1 MKIKTYALLAGFLL
15 LNWNILAQSCLP
27 DGIVFNTQGQIDSFA
42 ILNPGC
48 TEILGTVVF
57 SNLGEPNLDLTG
69 LSSVEV
75 IKGTLAV
82 DYNNSL
88 DNFEGLE
95 NLDSIYGGIYLS
107 NNSLTSFK
115 GLDNLKY
122 VGNFLQIDEGTSIAD
137 FSHLNNLDRIG
148 GNFRVTYDST
158 LINYEGLENLKYV
171 DGNLTIAFS
180 LIENFEGLN
189 SLEFVGGNLLLP
201 TENLSSFSGLESLEH
216 IGGLSVNYT
225 QVNDFEGL
233 NNLHTIIGDVYIKE
247 NPALTNLNALSN
259 VSEISGDIL
268 HISENPLL
276 SECSIPAI
284 CLLLDQQATDI
295 QIQDNAEGC
304 NSDAEIL
311 DTCDDIFGALY
322 YFLFYDADQD
332 GILDQE
338 DFFPSDP
345 SFYVSI
351 NPGNYTSYSNSANGG
366 YKILELGDYTISLN
380 DFLSEDWA
388 PTNSMTSYDVN
399 LSLNNLID
407 TVYFGLY
414 PTVLN
419 SQFITTINS
428 PNFRCLEFITFDVL
442 GKNLGNTVA
451 DGYLYFEADPNNLEV
466 EFIDPPDTIIPPY
479 TYGWSYEELFPGQGV
494 LKQIRVRIPGPPDF
508 EIGGNLAF
516 LSYMDY
522 EDQNGF
528 STSIPNAYRGIVE
541 CSYDPNDK
549 LVNPNRMNGYTLFEE
564 DLIYTIRFQNTGN
577 AEAYDVVIRDTLDAN
592 LDPTT
597 FQVISSS
604 HEEVL
609 STFMEE
615 NQYLTFEFRNIFLP
629 DSTSDFEGS
638 QGYVNY
644 RIKTKEGLPEMTEI
658 NNTAGIYFDLNP
670 PIITNTTENRML
682 STFDFDGDG
691 FDLFVDCDDMDA
703 SLNPGAEEIP
713 NNGIDEN
720 CDGEDLIISVH
731 DPDESGI
738 RIFPNPVSET
748 LRISTT
754 MESNLMLHI
763 KDVTGR
769 LVFQQNI
776 SGDTDLDLKHL
787 SSGFYKVIFQTG
799 ELIYVESL
807 IKL

>member
-122 VGNFLQIDEGTSIAD
+122 VGNLLQIDEGTSIAD
-137 FSHLNNLDRIG
+137 FSHLNNLNRIG

-216 IGGLSVNYT
+216 IGGLSVNST

-284 CLLLDQQATDI
+284 CFLLDQQTTDI
-295 QIQDNAEGC
+295 QIQDNAGGC
-304 NSDAEIL
+304 NSDSEIL

-388 PTNSMTSYDVN
+388 PTNSMTSYNVN

-466 EFIDPPDTIIPPY
+466 EFIDPPDTIIPPH

-528 STSIPNAYRGIVE
+528 STSTPNAYRGIVE

-549 LVNPNRMNGYTLFEE
+549 LINPSRMNGYTLFEE

-644 RIKTKEGLPEMTEI
+644 RIKTKDGLPEMTEI

-691 FDLFVDCDDMDA
+691 FDLFVDCDDMEA
-703 SLNPGAEEIP
+703 SVNPGAEEIP

-720 CDGEDLIISVH
+720 CDGEDLIISVN

-787 SSGFYKVIFQTG
+787 SSGFYKVIFQT
-799 ELIYVESL
+799 EALIYVESL